1 MPLDQSK
8 RHNFWRT
15 AVVVIIAVLLAWALW
30 RHYLYSPW
38 TRDGRVRVEVVDIA
52 PQIDGQ
58 IVKVL
63 VQDNQIVHQGD
74 PLFIIDPEDYHLAL
88 DLAEA
93 TLDTRLSAMQI
104 ARDNAQRR
112 LKVESRA
119 ISAEEV
125 QTYTNDYEIAA
136 AQYKEAVSARDT
148 AKLNLSRT
156 IVYAPCNGYLVNL
169 HLLVGDYAVKGQ
181 RKLSIV
187 DSDSFWVAGYFEETR
202 LPRIHLGDRARV
214 KLMGVGPEIEGH
226 VESYARI
233 IGDPNAGIGDSVAN
247 VDPIFTWVRLAQRI
261 PVRIAIDKVPDDVKI
276 VAGQTCTIVIEPK

>member
-1 MPLDQSK
+1 MKFDQSK
-8 RHNFWRT
+8 RHNFGRT
-15 AVVVIIAVLLAWALW
+15 AIVVIIAVLLAWALW
-30 RHYLYSPW
+30 WHYLYSPW

-58 IVKVL
+58 IIKVL
-63 VQDNQIVHQGD
+63 VQDNQVVHQGD

-112 LKVESRA
+112 LKVEARA

-156 IVYAPCNGYLVNL
+156 IIYAPCNGYLVNL

-202 LPRIHLGDRARV
+202 LPRIHVGDRARV

>member
-1 MPLDQSK
+1 MAGCGSRWLILRPRLTDRLSK
-8 RHNFWRT
+8 FWCRT
-15 AVVVIIAVLLAWALW
+15 
-30 RHYLYSPW
+30 
-38 TRDGRVRVEVVDIA
+38 TRLSTRAI
-52 PQIDGQ
+52 PF
-58 IVKVL
+58 
-63 VQDNQIVHQGD
+63 
-74 PLFIIDPEDYHLAL
+74 FIIDPEDYHLAL

-112 LKVESRA
+112 LKVEARA

-125 QTYTNDYEIAA
+125 QTYTNYYEIAA

-202 LPRIHLGDRARV
+202 LPRIHVGDRARV